1 MMAIYT
7 LCLAQLKRKKLQNI
21 LTILLIMLST
31 LLMSTSMILLANTDN
46 VFLDMHDRTNGSH
59 ELLLLDQGIHPP
71 ADVQHWWSEQAG
83 VSTTPLLPYQTI
95 SKVSKNGN
103 VISNVFVY
111 LMDTPNAPMTVD
123 RLLVAHGEESI
134 QPAPGTIWLPSSLA
148 NKQGIEVGDRLE
160 FESGGRAFELSVS
173 AIVIDLPYGAPF
185 STSSRIWMNPADF
198 KSQLTSVASDSYM
211 LGLRYDAS
219 VDRAALW
226 EQFEASLNSPYIET
240 KLTYEEMS
248 SFYLIL
254 NKLIGYL
261 MIALG
266 ATMLVIALLT
276 IGFTVSDAILTQY
289 RSIGIIKSLGMT
301 SNRTLAVFLMQYIL
315 LTVAAVIPGLALS
328 GLISGFIMDGT
339 LSNLRLG
346 QADAPSFQ
354 GGAMLSIGLLVLVL
368 VSACTYAVANKTRRI
383 MPAQAIRY
391 GMSEDDNARFSK
403 RQAGWIRLDRF
414 SPSIVLAW
422 KNIRSHQ
429 KGSWLI
435 FIISCVTA
443 AALSFGYTLV
453 NSVASI
459 DQRAGEWGYD
469 SSHIAAIAI
478 NPASFSRDALDKA
491 LEQDSRVRS
500 SAWLSTVN
508 GVVISDSPINI
519 NISVLE
525 GSFEETG
532 LTTIQGHNPQLR
544 NEIALGVNVARQL
557 DVGIGEHAEVYI
569 QGVKRTFVVSGIYQ
583 AIANM
588 SYSARIS
595 SEAILDGK
603 GVSSFKPDTAFINV
617 FDLEQADSVA
627 AEFNE
632 RFRSSMT
639 IVTQKQLLDSVFKEA
654 TGLLILPMGFIAL
667 LFIAVSAIII
677 YSTCKIQ
684 IRKESKTYGIYKTI
698 GLTSSRIRVSILS
711 GIAGIAFA
719 GALVGV
725 LTGIFVLPSSIES
738 LLHSYGILY
747 LPIVLDWT
755 GIAIAACLS
764 IIPAALGSWLSSSLI
779 ASTSPRNLIVD

>member
-21 LTILLIMLST
+21 LTVLLIMLST

-71 ADVQHWWSEQAG
+71 ADVQQWWSEQAG

-95 SKVSKNGN
+95 SKVSMNGN
-103 VISNVFVY
+103 VISNVFIY

-123 RLLVAHGEESI
+123 QLLVAHGEEST

-148 NKQGIEVGDRLE
+148 NKQGIEVGDRLA
-160 FESGGRAFELSVS
+160 FESGSRTFELSVS

-185 STSSRIWMNPADF
+185 STSSRVWMNPADF
-198 KSQLTSVASDSYM
+198 KSQLTSVAGDSYM
-211 LGLRYDAS
+211 LGLRYDAAA
-219 VDRAALW
+219 DRSALW
-226 EQFEASLNSPYIET
+226 EQFETSLNSPYIET

-248 SFYLIL
+248 SFYFIL

-276 IGFTVSDAILTQY
+276 IGFTVSDAILIQY

-301 SNRTLAVFLMQYIL
+301 SNRTLAVFMMQYIL
-315 LTVAAVIPGLALS
+315 LTVVAVIPGLALS

-339 LSNLRLG
+339 LSNLRLDQEG
-346 QADAPSFQ
+346 PVFQ
-354 GGAMLSIGLLVLVL
+354 GGAMLSIGLLVLLL
-368 VSACTYAVANKTRRI
+368 VSACTFAVVNKSRRI

-391 GMSEDDNARFSK
+391 GMSEEDNARFSK
-403 RQAGWIRLDRF
+403 RQAGWFRLDRF

-435 FIISCVTA
+435 FIITCVTA

-478 NPASFSRDALDKA
+478 NPASFSREALNEA
-491 LEQDSRVRS
+491 LVQDNRIRS
-500 SAWLSTVN
+500 FAWLSTVN
-508 GVVISDSPINI
+508 GVVVTDSPINM
-519 NISVLE
+519 NISVLD

-532 LTTIQGHNPQLR
+532 LTTIQGTNPQLR

-557 DVGIGEHAEVYI
+557 NVGIGQHAEVYI

-583 AIANM
+583 AIANK

-603 GVSSFKPDTAFINV
+603 GASSFKPDTAFINV

-627 AEFNE
+627 FEYNE
-632 RFRSSMT
+632 RFQSSMT
-639 IVTQKQLLDSVFKEA
+639 IVTQKQLLDSVYKEA
-654 TGLLILPMGFIAL
+654 TGLLLLPLGFIAL

-698 GLTSSRIRVSILS
+698 GLTSSRIRLSILS
-711 GIAGIAFA
+711 GIAGLAFA
-719 GALVGV
+719 GAIVGV

-738 LLHSYGILY
+738 LLHGYGILY

-764 IIPAALGSWLSSSLI
+764 LIPAALGSWLSSSQI
-779 ASTSPRNLIVD
+779 ASTSPRNLILD